1 MPYETEVNVIAPD
14 GSYMLLDGFSL
25 SSGYDETIT
34 FWESVEL
41 TTSIENV
48 GTETSGEIV
57 ATLIPQTD
65 NVYMTSPII
74 EIAPVNSGDV
84 VTVGPFGFDV
94 SINTPNQDEVV
105 FHLHIQDD
113 QHSWEYPITLNVNA
127 PAYQLASSFIFDGGN
142 GSLDPG
148 ESATIQLVL
157 ENSGS
162 AVLNYPTFTAYGN
175 DQYLTLGEVTSDNA
189 YYWEPGASVVLTIEI
204 SVSNDAPLGY
214 SSIAWLNIGSMN
226 TEYEFL
232 FPLPL
237 TVGMLMEGFE
247 TADFS
252 AHGWQM
258 TGQSEWFIQDDE
270 VYNGN
275 YAARSGN
282 TSNNQFSELSVEY
295 NVLHQGSISFSAK
308 TSSEQ
313 GSSGTI
319 YDYLIFYID
328 NEQIILIGGESEW
341 DEYSFAVTPGQHTF
355 RWVYEKDQAGSSGDD
370 CAWIDHI
377 IFPPGSIPPLNIH
390 FGDLNQDGNIN
401 VLDVV
406 LTVSS
411 VLGHGI
417 LNGEQFLAADI
428 NMDGQVDVIDITLII
443 DMLFAD

>member
-1 MPYETEVNVIAPD
+1 MRQY
-14 GSYMLLDGFSL
+14 
-25 SSGYDETIT
+25 
-34 FWESVEL
+34 
-41 TTSIENV
+41 
-48 GTETSGEIV
+48 
-57 ATLIPQTD
+57 Q
-65 NVYMTSPII
+65 
-74 EIAPVNSGDV
+74 
-84 VTVGPFGFDV
+84 
-94 SINTPNQDEVV
+94 Q
-105 FHLHIQDD
+105 
-113 QHSWEYPITLNVNA
+113 SWEYPITLNVNA

-175 DQYLTLGEVTSDNA
+175 DQYLTLGEVASDNA

-377 IFPPGSIPPLNIH
+377 IFPPGSIPPLNID